1 MEYTHVKRKKKNE
14 TPKIDED
21 SEDEVKIKGEG
32 TIKFEEIEANMG
44 VKNAK
49 KE

>member
-1 MEYTHVKRKKKNE
+1 MEYTHIKNKKKTI

-21 SEDEVKIKGEG
+21 SDEEVKIKGEG
-32 TIKFEEIEANMG
+32 TIKFEAIEAGMEAKHN
-44 VKNAK
+44 K